1 MVWCAPLSRRHTGA
15 LMTSFNAQS
24 LGKTVEAHDVTRESS
39 VIGVPIHKTALNNN
53 NN

>member
-1 MVWCAPLSRRHTGA
+1 
-15 LMTSFNAQS
+15 MTSFNAQS

-53 NN
+53 NNYQRHIKKPAR